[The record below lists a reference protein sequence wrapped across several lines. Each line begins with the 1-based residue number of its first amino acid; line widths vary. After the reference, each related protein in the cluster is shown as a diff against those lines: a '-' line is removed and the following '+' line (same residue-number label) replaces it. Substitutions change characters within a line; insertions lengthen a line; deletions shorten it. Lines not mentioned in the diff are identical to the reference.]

1 MDWIVY
7 RDEGKRAREWAAL
20 TLNSL
25 AAQAWG
31 RIAENYERL
40 AVGID
45 VEHCAVGED
54 PSPTNPQ
61 PHLWQQQP
69 DKNEMYQPVFPAP
82 ARKSA
87 NFSNLKWW
95 PVKKD

>member
-45 VEHCAVGED
+45 VADRAVAHGT
-54 PSPTNPQ
+54 SPTKPQ
-61 PHLWQQQP
+61 SQPMQQQAE
-69 DKNEMYQPVFPAP
+69 KKEMYAAVFPAA

-87 NFSNLKWW
+87 KFSNLKWW